1 MPADCSNSWQA
12 YWCDWT
18 IGQVWRSSDLIERF
32 IFVTLSVMVGYTALV
47 FGRFWSRYYA
57 ARRESQSNLIFSE
70 GHERKIV
77 ADLAAG
83 VTTLRSI
90 AATAPFLGLAGTCY
104 GIMGGFRGAGMLT
117 SFADALISAEIASAL
132 VTTAAGII
140 VAVPAISAYN
150 LLQSRI
156 EEVES
161 ELSKRT
167 ETARTDTVLT
177 APSFRFAQTRPLQRL
192 FSRLPP
198 FALVAA
204 PVLASVVAA
213 FAFFE
218 PYEIPTGL
226 PVRLLRMG
234 ALDEHHSRAKPV
246 VISLFKAS
254 TSDSAAVR
262 LNSKEIP
269 LDNLDLAAI
278 LRMGVSPQR
287 KVYVEA
293 EGALPWTD
301 VVRVLDL
308 VRGSDADVVLLTTTP
323 HR

>member
-1 MPADCSNSWQA
+1 MPVDCSNSWQA

-18 IGQVWRSSDLIERF
+18 IGHLWRSSDLIERF
-32 IFVTLSVMVGYTALV
+32 IFVTLAVLLGYTVLV
-47 FGRFWSRYYA
+47 FGRFWTRYYA
-57 ARRESQSNLIFSE
+57 ARRESQSNLILSE
-70 GHERKIV
+70 GHKRKIV

-90 AATAPFLGLAGTCY
+90 ASSAPFVGLAGTCY
-104 GIMGGFRGAGMLT
+104 GIMAGFRGIGMLK
-117 SFADALISAEIASAL
+117 SLAEALISAETASAL

-140 VAVPAISAYN
+140 VAVPSILAYN
-150 LLQSRI
+150 LLQTRV
-156 EEVES
+156 EEVKS
-161 ELSKRT
+161 ELARRR
-167 ETARTDTVLT
+167 ETARTDIVLT
-177 APSFRFAQTRPLQRL
+177 SPSFRFAQTLPLQCP

-218 PYEIPTGL
+218 PYETPTGL
-226 PVRLLRMG
+226 PVSLLRTG
-234 ALDEHHSRAKPV
+234 ALDQHNSRAKPV
-246 VISLFKAS
+246 LISLLKAS
-254 TSDSAAVR
+254 NSDSAVVR

-269 LDNLDLAAI
+269 LDNLDLAAT

-293 EGALPWTD
+293 DGALAWTD

-308 VRGSDADVVLLTTTP
+308 VRGSDAEVVLLTSTP